1 MRPGITWIIVG
12 AVVVVGLL
20 AGLDALRSSGEEPP
34 PAEANTTDA
43 TTAREE
49 TDVEVESASE
59 LQEGRVVE
67 LIPGRV
73 TSSFFSEMAVQ
84 FTVPPGWYGYQG
96 NSVIVLGNRL
106 SPAAIG
112 VNFASGGIVVEAR
125 PPSLVGSFAQA
136 TRSLETTP
144 GIGVRHVSQVRIG
157 GHPGRRYSLV
167 LRRSVTVQGLFS
179 FAVNLQPGEP
189 DIILLHVRHRT
200 VVIRRGFDEDLE
212 RPTIERVIQS
222 FRFRL

>member
-125 PPSLVGSFAQA
+125 PPSLGRLV
-136 TRSLETTP
+136 RSGDSE
-144 GIGVRHVSQVRIG
+144 S
-157 GHPGRRYSLV
+157 
-167 LRRSVTVQGLFS
+167 
-179 FAVNLQPGEP
+179 
-189 DIILLHVRHRT
+189 
-200 VVIRRGFDEDLE
+200 
-212 RPTIERVIQS
+212 
-222 FRFRL
+222 